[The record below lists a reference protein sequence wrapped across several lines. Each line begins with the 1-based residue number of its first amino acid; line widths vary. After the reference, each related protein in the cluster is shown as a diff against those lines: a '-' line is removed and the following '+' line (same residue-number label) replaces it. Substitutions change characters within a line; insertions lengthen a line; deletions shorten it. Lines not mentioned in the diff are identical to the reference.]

1 MTFKS
6 LIAAATLA
14 LGLAAALPA
23 TDARADVDV
32 DIGFGVGVI
41 GGGYGYG
48 YRPGWDYGGYDG
60 YRPRPHHY
68 GYADDWYE
76 EDYVTCRK
84 AKKTL
89 RRFGYYDI
97 ETENCRGPN
106 YKYTAW
112 KKGRQFLIR
121 MNTRGEINRISRVQ

>member
-1 MTFKS
+1 MTLKH
-6 LIAAATLA
+6 LIAAAALA

-41 GGGYGYG
+41 GGGYGY
-48 YRPGWDYGGYDG
+48 RPGWGYGGYGG
-60 YRPRPHHY
+60 YRPRPQYY

-76 EDYVTCRK
+76 EDYVTCRQGRK
-84 AKKTL
+84 IL
-89 RRFGYYDI
+89 YRFGYYDI
-97 ETENCRGPN
+97 ETENCRAPN
-106 YKYTAW
+106 YKYIAW

-121 MNTRGEINRISRVQ
+121 VNTRGEINRISRVR

>member
-23 TDARADVDV
+23 ADARADVDV
-32 DIGFGVGVI
+32 DIGFGVI

-48 YRPGWDYGGYDG
+48 YRPGWDYGGYHG
-60 YRPRPHHY
+60 YRPRPHYH
-68 GYADDWYE
+68 GYQDGWYE
-76 EDYVTCRK
+76 EDYITCRQGRK
-84 AKKTL
+84 IL
-89 RRFGYYDI
+89 YRFGYYDI
-97 ETENCRGPN
+97 DTENCRAPN
-106 YKYTAW
+106 YKYKAW

-121 MNTRGEINRISRVQ
+121 MNTSGEISRISRIQ